1 MVVTVFNRFNRIDRE
16 KKTVNAMI
24 KLYCRN
30 FHGQNKELC
39 GECSELLYYS
49 FKRLEKVLMGIINQL
64 VLTAPRIA
72 TNSRTE
78 KKLEK

>member
-1 MVVTVFNRFNRIDRE
+1 MDRI
-16 KKTVNAMI
+16 
-24 KLYCRN
+24 RN
-30 FHGQNKELC
+30 CVENVLNFFII
-39 GECSELLYYS
+39 LLNDW
-49 FKRLEKVLMGIINQL
+49 KNVLMGIINQL